1 MTSEPWRAA
10 VDGVCNLYHW
20 PRPLW
25 TFEGKNSEWYSFRS
39 LSQKLFETYVIFPIC
54 VFSMYKIS
62 KSLLCMGFKNFA
74 SKFFYCILKA
84 EGDTGVHTGRAAL

>member
-39 LSQKLFETYVIFPIC
+39 LSQKLFETYVIFPIY
-54 VFSMYKIS
+54 VFSMYKIL
-62 KSLLCMGFKNFA
+62 KSLLCMG
-74 SKFFYCILKA
+74 FYCILKA